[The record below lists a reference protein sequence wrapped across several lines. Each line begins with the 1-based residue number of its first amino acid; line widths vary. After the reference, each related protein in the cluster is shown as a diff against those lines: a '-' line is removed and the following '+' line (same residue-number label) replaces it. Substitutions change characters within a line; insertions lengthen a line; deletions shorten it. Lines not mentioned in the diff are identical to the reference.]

1 MNARTSPPRTLA
13 PLPFADIRP
22 IGACTIVEK
31 WESAFVRTTI
41 ELPDPLFREVK
52 ATAAR
57 QGKRLKDYISEALQ
71 DKLAKLPISA
81 EKPWMKFA
89 GIAAHDPEMVAELK
103 RIEQIVEE
111 NFEQIEEEEWK

>member
-1 MNARTSPPRTLA
+1 
-13 PLPFADIRP
+13 
-22 IGACTIVEK
+22 VKK
-31 WESAFVRTTI
+31 WEYAFVRTTI

-57 QGKRLKDYISEALQ
+57 QGMRLKDYITEALQ
-71 DKLAKLPISA
+71 DKLTKHPNPA

-89 GIAAHDPEMVAELK
+89 GIAANDPEMVAELT
-103 RIEQIVEE
+103 RLERIVEE

>member
-1 MNARTSPPRTLA
+1 MKK
-13 PLPFADIRP
+13 
-22 IGACTIVEK
+22 CK
-31 WESAFVRTTI
+31 YAFVRTTI
-41 ELPDPLFREVK
+41 ELPDSLFREVK

-57 QGKRLKDYISEALQ
+57 HGIRLKDYITEALQ
-71 DKLAKLPISA
+71 DKLSKRPNPA

-103 RIEQIVEE
+103 RIEQLVDE

>member
-1 MNARTSPPRTLA
+1 MKKWEYAFGRTS
-13 PLPFADIRP
+13 
-22 IGACTIVEK
+22 
-31 WESAFVRTTI
+31 I

-57 QGKRLKDYISEALQ
+57 QGMRLKNYITEALQ
-71 DKLAKLPISA
+71 DKLTKRPNPT

-89 GIAAHDPEMVAELK
+89 GIAANDPEMVAELM
-103 RIEQIVEE
+103 RLERIVEE